1 MSRGSPNNDRNKA
14 GKKQRG
20 KSDRGR
26 AKGSPVV
33 KGKGQV
39 KFYGVQACR
48 AIFRQR
54 RNDISRV
61 FVLAGQAEAFDDLL
75 DWARRRGLPSK
86 VVSSEELSR
95 IAATEHHEG
104 ICCEASALKP
114 LPVQKFVS
122 RLAGESSGC
131 VVVLEGVENPHN
143 VGAILRTA
151 CFFGVSGV
159 VIISQQ
165 ISALSGAACRVSEG
179 AAESVPVAIVR
190 DAGEVLEA
198 LRKCGYSLVATT
210 PHQAQS
216 IYSLRWPAKVAVIFG
231 AEGTGLSSALL
242 ETAIERIVIPR
253 HGPLESLN
261 VAAAVAGVL
270 TEVRRR

>member
-1 MSRGSPNNDRNKA
+1 MSRGSPNDNRNKP
-14 GKKQRG
+14 GKNKRG
-20 KSDRGR
+20 KSDRAR
-26 AKGSPVV
+26 AKGTSVV
-33 KGKGQV
+33 KGQV

-48 AIFRQR
+48 AIFRHR

-61 FVLAGQAEAFDDLL
+61 FVQVEHEAAFSDLL
-75 DWARRRGLPSK
+75 DWARRRGLPWK
-86 VVSSEELSR
+86 VVSGEELSR

-104 ICCEASALKP
+104 VCCEASALKP
-114 LPVQKFVS
+114 LPVPKFVA
-122 RLAGESSGC
+122 RLAEESSGC

-159 VIISQQ
+159 VLISRQ
-165 ISALSGAACRVSEG
+165 ISGLSGAACRVAEG
-179 AAESVPVAIVR
+179 AAESVAVAVVR
-190 DAGEVLEA
+190 DASEILEA
-198 LRKCGYSLVATT
+198 LKKCGYSLVATT
-210 PHQAQS
+210 PHQAKS
-216 IYSLRWPAKVAVIFG
+216 IYSLRWPAKVALLFG
-231 AEGTGLSSALL
+231 AEGGGLSSALL
-242 ETAIERIVIPR
+242 GTAMERIAIPR